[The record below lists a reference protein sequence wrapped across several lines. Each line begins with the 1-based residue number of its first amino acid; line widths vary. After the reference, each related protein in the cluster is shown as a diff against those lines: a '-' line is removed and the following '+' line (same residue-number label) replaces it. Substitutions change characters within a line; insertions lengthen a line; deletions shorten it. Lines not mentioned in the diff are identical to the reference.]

1 MIYLRIT
8 ALALALLASPV
19 TADNITGRAKV
30 VDGDT
35 LFVAQVKIRLNGI
48 DAPEWDTRAGRV
60 ATNTL
65 KEIVRGRIVRCIPNG
80 DRSYDRII
88 ARCWVGETDIAAA
101 VIASGAALD
110 CARYSGGRYRE
121 YETREARRTL
131 RRAGYC

>member
-110 CARYSGGRYRE
+110 CARYSGGRYRK